1 MPVQPA
7 DMQPTN
13 IISREGA
20 NLVWQT
26 EGIIGADGLLSSLCS
41 CSRQKTVKYTCRG
54 QISKVPYWELSRWLI
69 KGTVHVEGTDE
80 TGSFELWLT
89 KGDAVFALEEAYQ
102 EESAQQSAVTQA
114 RALNAEDDAARQ
126 AALQVYLAGLM
137 LCRHLLSP
145 VLELHIQPAHH
156 FLCF

>member
-1 MPVQPA
+1 MPA
-7 DMQPTN
+7 DMQPAN
-13 IISREGA
+13 IVREGA

-26 EGIIGADGLLSSLCS
+26 EGIIGTDGFNLCS

-54 QISKVPYWELSRWLI
+54 QISKEPYWELSRWLI

-89 KGDAVFALEEAYQ
+89 KGDAVFAALDRLEEAYQ

-114 RALNAEDDAARQ
+114 RALTAEDEAARQ
-126 AALQVYLAGLM
+126 AALQVYCTGRTHVVSSLART
-137 LCRHLLSP
+137 CP
-145 VLELHIQPAHH
+145 
-156 FLCF
+156 